1 MKTSKLISGIVSALL
16 VATSLP
22 AALPSSAAG
31 ETYRLNGA
39 GQHKGTGPDGYSYE
53 IWAADT
59 SQPSSMTL
67 GKNGAFST
75 EWNCAG
81 PQGNFLAR
89 RGIDMGSTKT
99 YQQYGSIECDFD
111 VDWSAG
117 SSGNSRICIYGWTQ
131 NPLVEY
137 YIVEDWKNWCP
148 PNGSPGAGS
157 PLGNFTL
164 DGAKYYIYK
173 ENRNSYTIEGNKPF
187 VQYFS
192 VRSSGRTKG
201 TISVSK
207 HFEAWEAKGLQMG
220 KMYEVAFNVEGWE
233 SSGRATV
240 NKNTMYLNGIPYG
253 KDSTDDDPRPIT
265 TTTPTVT
272 PTVEPDANG
281 YYFSTDFES
290 GRGSWEGRGNVTLT
304 SSTGYNN
311 TKGILVSDRSSEWN
325 GAAIELDPNAFN
337 AGETYSFGVMAMQNT
352 DSSATMKLSLQ
363 YSGSSGT
370 VYDEVATA
378 KASKGQWVSVA
389 NPSYTI
395 PAGATDLL
403 LYIETTDSLADL
415 YVDNAFAAK
424 SGTKPSVVPSTSTPV
439 TSTSDPVVSKTDK
452 IKIMPAGDSITFGMG
467 DDGGYRKFL
476 DYFLK
481 EKGYT
486 NVDFVGPEGSN
497 SASFSY
503 NGKTVTYDDNH
514 AGYSGYTIKQHAGG
528 WSNNS
533 GLYETLKNNDAV
545 KKADPDIILLI
556 IGTNDMTA
564 NRSMSECED
573 DLHTLLDYMLGDM
586 SSDGMIFLSTIP
598 ELSAFGGGDNTQKIA
613 NYNSLV
619 KKVAQEYSNSGK
631 HVTFADIH
639 GCLNGTADLGD
650 GIHPNKTG
658 YEKMGKYWAGVI
670 DEYISASSDPAVQPS
685 TGIRGDTNQDGVVDV
700 FDLIPLRKGIMA
712 VMAGSGKAAPNS
724 DVNGDNDVSI
734 ADLVTLK
741 QFLLGKIDKFPEA
754 AVTTTTTAP
763 RVTTTTTTKP
773 VSQGQNLNA
782 QIRQDMTTSV
792 PSGNE
797 QSNKCKVE
805 KKTYNCKFTGGQK
818 SCNVILPPN
827 YNSSKQY
834 PVMYVLHGIGGN
846 EDSMV
851 SGMGVQELL
860 AGLISNGKAEEMI
873 IVLPSQYT
881 SKNGSQGGGF
891 GINQEVCEAYDNFL
905 YDISDSLIPF
915 IEANYPVKTGRENR
929 AITGVS
935 LGGREAIYI
944 GLMRPD
950 LFAYVGGA
958 CPAPGITPGSD
969 MFMTHPGCMQESEM
983 KFRDVGPEPNVF
995 FITGGTNDS
1004 VVGTFPKQYSD
1015 ILTRNGVDHVYQSI
1029 PGGGHGDN
1037 SVKPHLYTFF
1047 RYAFK

>member
-1 MKTSKLISGIVSALL
+1 MKTNKFISGIVSALL
-16 VATSLP
+16 IAANIP
-22 AALPSSAAG
+22 AALPANAAG
-31 ETYRLNGA
+31 QTYTLNGA

-59 SQPSSMTL
+59 NQPSSMTL
-67 GKNGAFST
+67 GDNGTFT
-75 EWNCAG
+75 TKWNCAG
-81 PQGNFLAR
+81 PNGNFLAR

-99 YQQYGSIECDFD
+99 FQQYGAISCDFD
-111 VDWSAG
+111 VSWSAS
-117 SSGNSRICIYGWTQ
+117 SSGNSRLCIYGWTQ

-157 PLGNFTL
+157 PLGTVDL

-192 VRSSGRTKG
+192 VRSSGRTSG

-207 HFEAWEAKGLQMG
+207 HFEAWESKGLQMG

-233 SSGRATV
+233 SNGEANV
-240 NKNTMYLNGIPYG
+240 KKNT
-253 KDSTDDDPRPIT
+253 IT
-265 TTTPTVT
+265 LGQGPEPEKPVE
-272 PTVEPDANG
+272 PVEPDANG
-281 YYFSTDFES
+281 YYFNTDFES
-290 GRGSWEGRGNVTLT
+290 GKSNWTGRGSASV
-304 SSTGYNN
+304 SASTGYDGS
-311 TKGILVSDRSSEWN
+311 KGIVASDRTEKWH
-325 GAAIELDPNAFN
+325 GAAIELDENTFK

-363 YSGSSGT
+363 YNNGSGES
-370 VYDEVATA
+370 YDEIATA
-378 KASKGQWVSVA
+378 KASKGQWVSVS
-389 NPSYTI
+389 NPTYTI
-395 PAGATDLL
+395 PAGASDLL
-403 LYIETTDSLADL
+403 LYIETTDSLADI
-415 YVDNAFAAK
+415 YVDNAFGAV
-424 SGTKPSVVPSTSTPV
+424 SGTKPSVTPSTSTPV
-439 TSTSDPVVSKTDK
+439 TIDPTPVTSKTDK

-497 SASFSY
+497 SATFSY

-533 GLYETLKNNDAV
+533 GLYETLKNNNAV

-619 KKVAQEYSNSGK
+619 KKVAQEYSSSGK

-650 GIHPNKTG
+650 GIHPSKAG

-670 DEYISASSDPAVQPS
+670 DEYISASQPSTPVVQPS
-685 TGIRGDTNQDGVVDV
+685 TGIRGDTNSDGVVDS
-700 FDLIPLRKGIMA
+700 FDLIPLRKSILA

-724 DVNGDNDVSI
+724 DVNGDGDVSV

-741 QFLLGKIDKFPEA
+741 QFLLGKISKFPDV
-754 AVTTTTTAP
+754 VTTSTTTAP
-763 RVTTTTTTKP
+763 RITTTTTTSKP
-773 VSQGQNLNA
+773 ISQGQNLNA
-782 QIRQDMTTSV
+782 QIRQDMPTSV

-818 SCNVILPPN
+818 SCNVVLPPN
-827 YNSSKQY
+827 YDPNKQY

-846 EDSMV
+846 EDSML

-881 SKNGSQGGGF
+881 SKNGSQGGF
-891 GINQEVCEAYDNFL
+891 GINQEVCAAYDNFL
-905 YDISDSLIPF
+905 YDISDSLIPY

-929 AITGVS
+929 AITGFS
-935 LGGREAIYI
+935 MGGREAIYI